1 MSDAPLKPAPQPDY
15 VASYSRGEEI
25 ANTLSAAIGLL
36 AAIAAAPFLLAKAA
50 RSPESL
56 ALLGASTFLLATLLM
71 YGASTLYHAIPP
83 GATKHKVRLLDHS
96 AIFVLI
102 AGTYTPLAVGPL
114 RHDGG
119 LVLLT
124 LEWLLAVAGIFIK
137 IWGGFSRR
145 HLSNALYLLMGWA
158 GLFWVHSFIE
168 HVTMEGFLWVLAGG
182 IAYTVGVVF
191 YLAKKRAYAHF
202 IWHLFVFAGTCCHGY
217 AIWRYVL

>member
-1 MSDAPLKPAPQPDY
+1 MSDAPPQPDY
-15 VASYSRGEEI
+15 LSQYSQGEEI
-25 ANTLSAAIGLL
+25 ANTLSSAVGLL
-36 AAIAAAPFLLAKAA
+36 AALAVTPFFLARATN
-50 RSPESL
+50 ESF
-56 ALLGASTFLLATLLM
+56 ALVGAITFLLATFLM

-102 AGTYTPLAVGPL
+102 AGTYTPLAIGPL

-119 LVLLT
+119 LVLLA
-124 LEWLLAVAGIFIK
+124 LEWLLAVVGIFIK

-168 HVTMEGFLWVLAGG
+168 QVTMEGFLWVLAGG

-191 YLAKKRAYAHF
+191 YVAKKRAYAHF